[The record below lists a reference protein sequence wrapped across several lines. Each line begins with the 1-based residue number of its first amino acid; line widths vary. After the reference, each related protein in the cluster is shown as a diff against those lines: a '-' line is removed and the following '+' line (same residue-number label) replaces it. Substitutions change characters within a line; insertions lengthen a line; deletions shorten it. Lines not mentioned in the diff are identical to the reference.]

1 MPLEHRTLLLDPT
14 SNTPQRAVFKVD
26 AGIPVFSK
34 KIRVVNFGISNTYG
48 DSVYF
53 GHAGVYSLINKVSIN
68 NLQGQEIDRL
78 TNTAYMGIKLLH
90 MPNSSQFSLCRQMS
104 QNMCSS
110 VMVDSFSQV
119 SLTEE
124 SQKDD
129 ASLMGNSLYLDISFM
144 LQYLMARNIITEG
157 FTLNI
162 EWMDPAL
169 LGYNYTFTRPPCL
182 AIDECLTPFT
192 PDPPVSVYLTVV
204 PDRLVMGPGPATFER
219 RLNSYYNQFLHNIF
233 YYNVGG
239 PSNNLLQL
247 PLGPI
252 GEQVEITINS
262 MKLIPLKGVDNYAK
276 KLAFFN
282 DFATPSAICNLGAY
296 TPLAPSV
303 NDVGDLITTRGLY
316 NPNLGF
322 RYDANFS
329 YGCLRIAKYVGQ
341 DITLSYTRSGDVAQ
355 GSTDTVVLL
364 AEILRSYDSRTGNV
378 AYAGNQPMPVN
389 AWSS

>member
-1 MPLEHRTLLLDPT
+1 MVLEHKTLLLDPT
-14 SNTPQRAVFKVD
+14 SSTPQRVVFKVD
-26 AGIPVFSK
+26 AGIPIFSK
-34 KIRVVNFGISNTYG
+34 KVRVLNFGISNTYG
-48 DSVYF
+48 DGVYF

-78 TNTAYMGIKLLH
+78 TNSAYMGIKLLH
-90 MPNSSQFSLCRQMS
+90 MPNSAQFALSRQMS

-110 VMVDSFSQV
+110 IMVDSFSQV
-119 SLTEE
+119 SLSEE

-144 LQYLMARNIITEG
+144 LQYLMSRNIITEG

-162 EWMDPAL
+162 EWQDPAV

-204 PDRLVMGPGPATFER
+204 QDKLFMGAGTNSFEK
-219 RLNSYYNQFLHNIF
+219 RLNSYYNQYLHNLF
-233 YYNVGG
+233 YFNIGG
-239 PSNNLLQL
+239 QENLLQL
-247 PLGPI
+247 PLGVR
-252 GEQVEITINS
+252 GEQVEVTINS
-262 MKLIPLKGVDNYAK
+262 MKLIPLKGVDSYAK

-282 DFATPSAICNLGAY
+282 DFTECSSICNLGAY
-296 TPLAPSV
+296 TPLAPSL
-303 NDVGDLITTRGLY
+303 NGDGGLVTTRGLY
-316 NPNLGF
+316 NPNLGL

-329 YGCLRIAKYVGQ
+329 YGCLRIDKYVGQ
-341 DITLSYTRSGDVAQ
+341 DITLAYSMAEKAVPAPQ
-355 GSTDTVVLL
+355 TVMLL
-364 AEILRSYDSRTGNV
+364 AEILRSYDYSTGNV
-378 AYAGNQPMPVN
+378 SYAGVPAMPVN